1 MKLKNLQWNYEH
13 FATISKSKSSYGKY
27 EVKLKHP
34 INHVEFFDTLADVAT
49 FLNNHVKD
57 LRSRNCL

>member
-34 INHVEFFDTLADVAT
+34 INHVEFFNKLADVYT
-49 FLNNHVKD
+49 FLNKHVKD
-57 LRSRNCL
+57 LRAGNCL